1 MQKGSAELSKIME
14 DFSTQDFDKG
24 KWSDWPI
31 P

>member
-24 KWSDWPI
+24 K
-31 P
+31 